1 MGNRN
6 KASKSRQ
13 QRGSQRHEESTG
25 GWPLCP
31 GNLCQAT
38 RMPPVLR
45 ELVSDIVASC
55 KAWGWGGVG
64 DGTQLEL
71 PDLAKK
77 DKKNTG
83 FPVKFQFLD
92 KQRIRFL
99 V

>member
-1 MGNRN
+1 
-6 KASKSRQ
+6 
-13 QRGSQRHEESTG
+13 
-25 GWPLCP
+25 
-31 GNLCQAT
+31 
-38 RMPPVLR
+38 MPR

-77 DKKNTG
+77 KKNTG